1 VKLLGDW
8 LAVIVKKNLY
18 SKETDSSYL
27 KIRASKLS
35 TLFVGQWLR
44 MRLKEQTESL
54 VKVAEEKEYAIQ

>member
-1 VKLLGDW
+1 MLGDW